1 MRSCYRDGA
10 ALRGMIASV
19 QALHSVRLPAPGR
32 AGKNRLDVNTLGQGK
47 PQNPSPCGLQM
58 EPSFMTCGPLLSA
71 AVNLAI
77 ACAGAGILSFPYAF
91 SLSGAA
97 ATSLF
102 VFLVLAMNICTL
114 DVLVYAYDVSLPSPA
129 AEDTCSGCAQ
139 RQERS
144 AAPADDGLDG
154 LKTRLVAPACSCA
167 ALAAAT
173 AASSGG
179 RTYEAVVAHVLGATV
194 GRLAN
199 GIVFLIQFGSLV
211 GFLCVMTDCG
221 LPALRT
227 VIGPADSGP
236 PPLWLRA
243 SFIFG
248 VALLV
253 LLPLSCVQRIHNLAA
268 TSLLAVLAVL
278 LRCTASQP
286 AALRRNPLRCNVLR
300 CVAIRCAA
308 LQSVVLRCR
317 CSPWSLL
324 RRSCLPAASQPSLPD
339 RRQTTPKQPRGLRRP
354 WGGRPQ
360 GWNLRCSTSYGVAN
374 IARCG
379 NT

>member
-1 MRSCYRDGA
+1 
-10 ALRGMIASV
+10 
-19 QALHSVRLPAPGR
+19 
-32 AGKNRLDVNTLGQGK
+32 
-47 PQNPSPCGLQM
+47 
-58 EPSFMTCGPLLSA
+58 MTCGPLLSA

-102 VFLVLAMNICTL
+102 VLLVLAMNICTL

-144 AAPADDGLDG
+144 AAPADNGLDG

-167 ALAAAT
+167 AHAATT

-199 GIVFLIQFGSLV
+199 GIVFLNQFGSLV
-211 GFLCVMTDCG
+211 GFLCVMTDCA
-221 LPALRT
+221 LPALST

-248 VALLV
+248 VAVLV

-286 AALRRNPLRCNVLR
+286 AALRCNVLR

-339 RRQTTPKQPRGLRRP
+339 RRQTTPEQPRGLRLP
-354 WGGRPQ
+354 WGGTFVAARRTVLQ
-360 GWNLRCSTSYGVAN
+360 TSHGVATRHTAWQHVMRRRRTTRSPRWARSRTRARPA
-374 IARCG
+374 ARCG
-379 NT
+379 YCKHCRSSSSL

>member
-1 MRSCYRDGA
+1 
-10 ALRGMIASV
+10 
-19 QALHSVRLPAPGR
+19 
-32 AGKNRLDVNTLGQGK
+32 
-47 PQNPSPCGLQM
+47 M

-102 VFLVLAMNICTL
+102 VLLVLAMNICTL

-144 AAPADDGLDG
+144 AAPAEDGLDG

-167 ALAAAT
+167 AHAAAT

-199 GIVFLIQFGSLV
+199 GIVFLNQFGSLV

-248 VALLV
+248 VAVLV

-286 AALRRNPLRCNVLR
+286 AALRCNVLR
-300 CVAIRCAA
+300 CVATCCAALQRVVLRCNPLCCVAIRCAA
-308 LQSVVLRCR
+308 LQVLAVVFV
-317 CSPWSLL
+317 
-324 RRSCLPAASQPSLPD
+324 AAVVSARGVATIAAGSQANN
-339 RRQTTPKQPRGLRRP
+339 PKTATWAPLAL
-354 WGGRPQ
+354 GR
-360 GWNLRCSTSYGVAN
+360 NLCCSTSHGVAN
-374 IARCG
+374 IARCCKHRTVWQHVTRCG